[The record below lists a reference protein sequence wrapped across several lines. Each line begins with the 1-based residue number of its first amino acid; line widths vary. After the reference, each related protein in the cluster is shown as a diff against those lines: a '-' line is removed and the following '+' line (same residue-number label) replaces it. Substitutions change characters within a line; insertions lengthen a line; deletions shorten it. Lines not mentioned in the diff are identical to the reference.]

1 MAASGGIAALKTPSL
16 LRRLSEAG
24 HKVKVAASDDAYHFI
39 TKLSLAVAAGSEVFD
54 RDSWFKA
61 DGQVKHLEL
70 AKWADTL
77 IIAPATADSLARA
90 AFGRGDDVIS
100 ALILAGISKIIWCP
114 AMNSVMWQHRAVQD
128 NVVRLKNL
136 GHYVLGPAYGKLATT
151 DEGEGF
157 GRMLEPEEIVAS
169 LPYLFKNK
177 DLMGKHVLVSA
188 GPTREYLDPVRFIS
202 NPSSGK
208 MGFAVAEIARARG
221 AKVTLVS
228 GPTALKLP
236 NYVGNIEQIKVESA
250 KEMLKEMKRYFQ
262 AADIVVMA
270 AAVADWQA
278 AELKLEKQAK
288 VGERQSLD
296 LVRTPDILQTLAANK
311 DKQVVVGFAMETHQG
326 VERAAE
332 KARLKNMD
340 FICLNYPNKEGSG
353 FGSDGNQVTIVT
365 PEGKPE
371 VLPLMPKLE
380 VASIILDHVT
390 SALIK
395 KNSIKS

>member
-128 NVVRLKNL
+128 NIVRLKNL
-136 GHYVLGPAYGKLATT
+136 GHYVLGPAHGKLATA

-236 NYVGNIEQIKVESA
+236 NHVGNIEQIKVESA

-262 AADIVVMA
+262 AADIVVMT

-278 AELKLEKQAK
+278 ADIKLEKQAK

-296 LVRTPDILQTLAANK
+296 LVRTPDILQILAANK

-326 VERAAE
+326 IERAAE

-340 FICLNYPNKEGSG
+340 FICLNYPNKEESG
-353 FGSDGNQVTIVT
+353 FGSDSNQITIIT

-371 VLPLMPKLE
+371 VLPLMSKLE
-380 VASIILDHVT
+380 VASIILDFV
-390 SALIK
+390 
-395 KNSIKS
+395 KSLR